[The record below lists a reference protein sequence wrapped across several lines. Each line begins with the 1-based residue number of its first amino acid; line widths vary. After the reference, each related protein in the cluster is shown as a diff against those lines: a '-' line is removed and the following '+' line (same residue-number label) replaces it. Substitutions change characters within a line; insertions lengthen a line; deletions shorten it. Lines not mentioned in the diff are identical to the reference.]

1 MRPRPSSG
9 DGAVA
14 LVCSVCGTAWEEAL
28 RPVRC
33 DACSGALIWEPEDP
47 ADAEPLTLGEG
58 ATRVIRLDRWA
69 ARHGLGEVFAKL
81 EHLQPTGSFKD
92 RGTATLVARAA
103 ALGARRLVEDSSGNA
118 GASIAA
124 YAARAGLACTVY
136 APANAPLAKLRQVLA
151 AGAELRR
158 VEGSREDVAR
168 AAMQDRAD
176 RAYYAGHNTNPYF
189 LHGMRSFADEMVNW
203 FAADPPEHVVM
214 PVGGGSLYAGAW
226 LGFRAIRETGRIRR
240 LPALHLVQAAACAPL
255 VAAAEQGEEDAV
267 PVERRPTVAGGIT
280 IEHPA
285 RGPMLLRALRE
296 TEGSAVAVEEAAI
309 LPLRRE
315 LSTLEGLDVE
325 PTSAV
330 AFAGLLAL
338 HRRGA
343 IGPEAR
349 ALVAVTGAGWKDPE
363 IFDEEAAR

>member
-1 MRPRPSSG
+1 
-9 DGAVA
+9 VA
-14 LVCSVCGTAWEEAL
+14 LVCSVCGTAWEEVM

-58 ATRVIRLDRWA
+58 STPIVRLDRWA
-69 ARHGLGEVFAKL
+69 AHHGLGEVFAKL

-92 RGTATLVARAA
+92 RGTATLVARAV

-136 APANAPLAKLRQVLA
+136 APASAPPAKLGQVLA
-151 AGAELRR
+151 SGAQLRQI
-158 VEGSREDVAR
+158 EGSREDVA
-168 AAMQDRAD
+168 AAAIHDRAG

-189 LHGMRSFADEMVNW
+189 LHGMRSFADEVVNW
-203 FAADPPEHVVM
+203 FAADPPEHLLM

-226 LGFRAIRETGRIRR
+226 LGFRAAREAGRIRR

-255 VAAAEQGEEDAV
+255 VAAAAQGAEDAV

-285 RGPMLLRALRE
+285 RGPLLLRALSE
-296 TEGSAVAVEEAAI
+296 SGGSAVAVEEAAI
-309 LPLRRE
+309 LPVRRE

-330 AFAGLLAL
+330 AFAGLLEL
-338 HRRGA
+338 HRRGV
-343 IGPEAR
+343 IGPAAR
-349 ALVAVTGAGWKDPE
+349 TLVAVTGAGWKEPQSVT
-363 IFDEEAAR
+363 EEA